1 MPDSRR
7 ELLSRV
13 FFFSDLGQSD
23 LALLAD
29 LSHTCHSPGGAIV
42 FREGDLPENFYVVV
56 QGSVAV
62 WKNWGDVDSELLAV
76 HGPGQLFGE
85 MALVDDLPR
94 SATVVVE
101 EAADLLYIA
110 GEDFRRFISEN
121 GNIAL
126 SIMKRL
132 SGMVRNSNDS
142 FVDGLRRR
150 NRELEQ
156 ANRELRATQRELLRS
171 ERLSALGKMSSMI
184 LHDLR
189 NPLSVLRGHA
199 EIMNMHLDD
208 TERIREGL
216 ALIVREVDRMN
227 ALANELLDY
236 SRGEIRLDTGIVTAD
251 DLLEGLR
258 STVHRR
264 LQERDIEL
272 DLSSN
277 LTHPVILDRE
287 RMIRVL
293 VNLVENA
300 RKAIGKRGK
309 ISVQIDERPMI
320 VCIVVKD
327 NGRGMSAD
335 ILEHIFEPFYSAD
348 HGGGTGLGMA
358 IVRNVVEAHDGTVS
372 VESAEKQGTTV
383 TIELPAHGKVGYS
396 HASDAE

>member
-13 FFFSDLGQSD
+13 FFFSDLGPSD

-29 LSHTCHSPGGAIV
+29 LSHTCHSPGGTIV

-199 EIMNMHLDD
+199 EIMNMNLDD
-208 TERIREGL
+208 TERIRDGL

-236 SRGEIRLDTGIVTAD
+236 SRGEIRLDTGIVTAE

-258 STVHRR
+258 STVYRR

-320 VCIVVKD
+320 VRIIVKD

-383 TIELPAHGKVGYS
+383 TIELPAHGKVGYL

>member
-13 FFFSDLGQSD
+13 FFFSDLGPSD

-29 LSHTCHSPGGAIV
+29 LSHTCHSPGGTIV
-42 FREGDLPENFYVVV
+42 FREGDLPENFYIVVH
-56 QGSVAV
+56 GSVAV
-62 WKNWGDVDSELLAV
+62 WKNWGDADSELLAV

-264 LQERDIEL
+264 LQERDIEF

-300 RKAIGKRGK
+300 RKAIGKHGR

-320 VCIVVKD
+320 VRIIVKD